1 MCRCRGRHSRG
12 DGRRVRPLCERSVS
26 LLRGICEPR
35 ACVRIAACRE
45 RVNCWPSSCAGCELW
60 AGSSAAPRNR
70 ERLQLARGSCRA
82 PVNVNGG
89 PLRRIS
95 FGSISE
101 TRPLHRQ
108 RATRSQISRSPCGPG
123 TSQRLS
129 PRRRDALDGLTPCCC
144 ERETSPS
151 AGLQVKTEVLQRR
164 GVRDVLRWS
173 DWRPRASMLPGGQ
186 RVTVAVKA
194 PVVHPA
200 SFSLPLACRS
210 R

>member
-1 MCRCRGRHSRG
+1 MSWSSLSR
-12 DGRRVRPLCERSVS
+12 RRPARSSPVRAIRVTPARD
-26 LLRGICEPR
+26 LRAPGVCQDRRMPR
-35 ACVRIAACRE
+35 ARELLAILVRRL
-45 RVNCWPSSCAGCELW
+45 RVVGRFVSSTTYRA
-60 AGSSAAPRNR
+60 
-70 ERLQLARGSCRA
+70 RLQLARGSCRA

-151 AGLQVKTEVLQRR
+151 AGLQVKTEVLHRR

-186 RVTVAVKA
+186 RVTVAVKV